1 MTLATL
7 DRVTY
12 SYPRAVE
19 PAIRA
24 ASLAVAE
31 SEFSLVAGPSGG
43 GKSTLL
49 RLFNG
54 LVPQF
59 HGGAILGS
67 VQVSGLDAIR
77 TPTRQLSL
85 VAGMV
90 FQEPEAQSVAETVI
104 EEVAFGMEQR
114 AIPHDEMHRRSD
126 HLLAELGIEHLRNR
140 RQQTLSGGERQRVA
154 IAAVLAMQPRLLLL
168 DEPTSQLDEDG
179 ARSLLSAIVALRQ
192 RGDLAV
198 LVAEHRLDRLM
209 EAADRVIQVE
219 RGVVQSLTP
228 ESAVRTLEAVPVV
241 AALCRALG
249 VEPEVHPG
257 SAATRLPSS
266 VIVRQTPMPSPG
278 ELLMRARGIG
288 VAYGEHVA
296 LRDATFDLREGEIVA
311 LMGPNGSGKSS
322 LFRAITGLT
331 RPFAGE
337 FTFPKSGRVQPKSPR
352 EVTRIAG
359 FVPQDPS
366 LALYRETVRQEITE
380 TLSHRRGRHAD
391 AVAVD
396 AALAEWGIVEFS
408 QRNPRDISVG
418 QQQRVAVAAMLAHRP
433 PIWLLDEPTRGAD
446 EAAKGQLAARLRSHA
461 AAGGAAIV
469 ATHDLESA
477 AHFATRVLTLR
488 TGEVVS
494 DLPARAAFAADG
506 PHPTQVAKLVPG
518 AITVEEVSRG

>member
-1 MTLATL
+1 MTLATI

-12 SYPRAVE
+12 SYPGATE
-19 PAIRA
+19 PAIRDA
-24 ASLAVAE
+24 TLAVAD

-54 LVPQF
+54 LAPQF

-67 VQVSGLDAIR
+67 VHVSGLDAIR

-104 EEVAFGMEQR
+104 EEVAFGLEQR
-114 AIPHDEMHRRSD
+114 AIPRTEMHRRAD
-126 HLLAELGIEHLRNR
+126 RLLAELGIEHLRNR

-154 IAAVLAMQPRLLLL
+154 IAAVLAVEPRLLLL

-198 LVAEHRLDRLM
+198 LVSEHRLDRLI
-209 EAADRVIQVE
+209 EVVDRVIQVE
-219 RGVVQSLTP
+219 HGVVQSLTP
-228 ESAVRTLEAVPVV
+228 EAALRTLHTLPVI
-241 AALCRALG
+241 AALFLALG
-249 VEPEVHPG
+249 LEPQVHRR
-257 SAATRLPSS
+257 SAAPRLPSDL
-266 VIVRQTPMPSPG
+266 IVRQTQVHSPG
-278 ELLMRARGIG
+278 ELLMRARDIG

-296 LRDATFDLREGEIVA
+296 LREATFDLHEGEIIA

-337 FTFPKSGRVQPKSPR
+337 FTFPGSAAARPKSPR

-366 LALYRETVRQEITE
+366 LALYRETVREEIAE
-380 TLSHRRGRHAD
+380 TLSHRTGHRGD
-391 AVAVD
+391 S
-396 AALAEWGIVEFS
+396 AALNAALEQWGVAEFGH
-408 QRNPRDISVG
+408 RNPRDISVG

-446 EAAKGQLAARLRSHA
+446 EAARAQLADRLRSHA
-461 AAGGAAIV
+461 ASGGAAIV
-469 ATHDLESA
+469 ATHDVESA
-477 AHFATRVLTLR
+477 AHFATRVLTLSN
-488 TGEVVS
+488 GEVVS
-494 DLPARAAFAADG
+494 DLPARSAFAAEG
-506 PHPTQVAKLVPG
+506 PHPTQVAKLIPG
-518 AITVEEVSRG
+518 AITVEEVSRA